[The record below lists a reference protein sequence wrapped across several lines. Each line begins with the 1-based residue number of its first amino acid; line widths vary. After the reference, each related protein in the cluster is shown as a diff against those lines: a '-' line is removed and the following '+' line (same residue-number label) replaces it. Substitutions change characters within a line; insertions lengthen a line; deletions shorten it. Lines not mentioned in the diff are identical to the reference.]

1 MTLDI
6 FFQGIA
12 SPARL
17 IGTNGLADLLS
28 DLAFGWPFT
37 VATADT
43 SKTPF
48 FSISAIADSDLL
60 VCENHILPVPAR
72 KLDTLNALCDLVAA
86 LAYALPNSDAR
97 LICLHAAAVVVGG
110 ELLIFPNVR
119 RAGKSTLAVAL
130 AQAGHGL
137 VGDDVVP
144 LSFDAQGQGAAH
156 ALGISPRL
164 RLPLPDTMTP
174 AFRDW
179 VQGAEGERNHQYHY
193 IRIPDQPRH
202 GKTFPVGAFVILDRQ
217 ESPVPARIEP
227 VSSDKA
233 MDVIMFQN
241 FTRDRHSGD
250 VLRAMAAMLGAK
262 PVLRLVYADLESA
275 VRCLEAAFPR
285 RSDPAAAQG
294 PGPALPFR
302 MPDLRP
308 YRGPD
313 LHPLA
318 KVAQRAGTE
327 CQMIGETLYL
337 ADPEG
342 QAIRQMDPLAAVIW
356 GLISEPSTET
366 ELVEILTAA
375 FPETDRGQIAAD
387 LTVLLRNWAASGLI
401 EVVPAG

>member
-17 IGTNGLADLLS
+17 IGTNGLADILS

-37 VATADT
+37 VAESDP
-43 SKTPF
+43 SRSPF
-48 FSISAIADSDLL
+48 FSISAVADSDLL
-60 VCENHILPVPAR
+60 TCENHILPVPAR

-86 LAYALPNSDAR
+86 LAYALPNSDTR
-97 LICLHAAAVVVGG
+97 LICLHAAAVRVGD

-130 AQAGHGL
+130 AQAGHRL

-144 LSFDAQGQGAAH
+144 LSFDANGRGAAH

-179 VQGAEGERNHQYHY
+179 VLAASGERNRQYHY
-193 IRIPDQPRH
+193 VRIPDQPRH
-202 GKTFPVGAFVILDRQ
+202 GETFPVGAFVILDRQ
-217 ESPVPARIEP
+217 DSPIPARIEP

-250 VLRAMAAMLGAK
+250 VLRAMAAMLGK
-262 PVLRLVYADLESA
+262 RPVLRLVYADLESA
-275 VRCLEAAFPR
+275 VRCLEASFPR
-285 RSDPAAAQG
+285 RTDLASALG
-294 PGPALPFR
+294 PGPARPFR

-308 YRGPD
+308 YRPPD

-318 KVAQRAGTE
+318 KIAQRAGAE

-342 QAIRQMDPLAAVIW
+342 QAIRKMDPLAAVIW
-356 GLISEPSTET
+356 GLISEPSTKA

-375 FPETDRGQIAAD
+375 FPGTDPGQIAAD
-387 LTVLLRNWAASGLI
+387 LIVLLRNWAASGLI
-401 EVVPAG
+401 EAVVAS